1 MRTLRQQGALSRQR
15 RGGGILMAAGSL
27 RGTHKDSLWQAC
39 GGSDYVRV
47 GVCTSLH
54 ATTSITQPVSQSG
67 VSPSSQG
74 PDRMTQRAG
83 EQRGTAAAVQTGHI

>member
-1 MRTLRQQGALSRQR
+1 
-15 RGGGILMAAGSL
+15 MAAGSL

-47 GVCTSLH
+47 GVCASLH
-54 ATTSITQPVSQSG
+54 TTTSITQPVSQSG

-74 PDRMTQRAG
+74 PDRMTQQAG